1 MADDEQTMEAPRP
14 MVSSNLTRSQIIA
27 HLSRLAED
35 TTASGHAID
44 GSMGKLRREML
55 SSPSNLPRIMVRSG
69 SADHQANSC
78 LDAMSGDRHDGRTSL
93 EADHAQLNLN
103 SIESIPKHVADVLV
117 RVYIDRILPQY
128 PFYFSSQVQA
138 HHDAV
143 YFRNASP
150 GSTIP
155 TISICVN
162 ALVMAIST
170 MTSKSGTISKP
181 FTLADNLFRLAMKEY
196 EKLPSNSLETL
207 QCTMLICQ
215 FANFRPG
222 TANIWRAK
230 ETAMRIAISLGLHRE
245 PNRGWHTVD
254 QENANLRAHIFWVVS
269 SKTWVK

>member
-1 MADDEQTMEAPRP
+1 M
-14 MVSSNLTRSQIIA
+14 

-35 TTASGHAID
+35 VAEPNRPMDDSI
-44 GSMGKLRREML
+44 GKLRREML
-55 SSPSNLPRIMVRSG
+55 SSPSNLPRVMVFSG
-69 SADHQANSC
+69 TVDPRVNSR
-78 LDAMSGDRHDGRTSL
+78 LDAMGGDEHNDQADI

-103 SIESIPKHVADVLV
+103 SIEGIPKQVADVLV

-143 YFRNASP
+143 YNRSMRP
-150 GSTIP
+150 QSTTP
-155 TISICVN
+155 SISMCVD
-162 ALVMAIST
+162 ALVMAVST
-170 MTSKSGTISKP
+170 MTSKSGTIDKP
-181 FTLADNLFRLAMKEY
+181 FALADNLFRLAMDEY

-207 QCTMLICQ
+207 QCTMLVCQ

-245 PNRGWHTVD
+245 PDPSWSTVD

-269 SKTWVK
+269 LRRRAM